1 MCEIQGIPIPEQ
13 LMQSDD
19 FRGLVLKNTLTK
31 RMELFSPRRPG
42 EVRIFTCGPSVYR
55 RPHVG
60 NYRSFLYEDILVRYL
75 EYLGYEVDRV
85 INFTDVEDKTIA
97 TAADEGTEVLELTTP
112 VVDTFYEECEL
123 LGIKVPETIPRSS
136 TSVDEAVELI
146 QILIDKGHAYW
157 HDGNV
162 YFDPLTYEGFGEIF
176 GLDMSRW
183 PKRKV
188 RYSKDT
194 YNGLRWNLGDFI
206 LWHGHKGDKTISWE
220 TEIGRGRPAWNVQDP
235 AMIKQT
241 LGYELDIHCGGIDNK
256 WRHHDYNRAIMETA
270 GGVEFCRYWLHGEH
284 LIIDG
289 ETMSKSKGNVIYPEH
304 LVERGCDGQHVRFL
318 LIYGYYRDKLNITDE
333 LMERRCNQIE
343 ELQAHVKDLLAP
355 RTTPAS
361 STPRMEA
368 AAREIVPLFE
378 HAMNNDLRVR
388 VAIDEVKGVVDE
400 LHHLA
405 GGKGL
410 PSTVRDT
417 AEAGLRKID
426 TVLGVIFPRD

>member
-1 MCEIQGIPIPEQ
+1 
-13 LMQSDD
+13 MQTDD
-19 FRGLVLKNTLTK
+19 FRGLVLRNTLTK
-31 RMELFSPRRPG
+31 RMELFSPRTPG

-75 EYLGYEVDRV
+75 EYLGYEVKRV
-85 INFTDVEDKTIA
+85 INFTDVEDKTIS
-97 TAADEGTEVLELTTP
+97 TAAEEGTEVLQLTTP
-112 VVDTFYEECEL
+112 VVETFFRECEL
-123 LGIKVPETIPRSS
+123 LGIKLPDHIPRSS
-136 TSVDEAVELI
+136 TSIDEAVEII

-157 HDGNV
+157 HEGNV

-183 PKRKV
+183 PKRKI

-206 LWHGHKGDKTISWE
+206 LWHGHKDDEQIHWDTA
-220 TEIGRGRPAWNVQDP
+220 IGPGRPSWNIQDP

-256 WRHHDYNRAIMETA
+256 WRHHDYNRAVMESA

-284 LIIDG
+284 LIVGG
-289 ETMSKSKGNVIYPEH
+289 ETMSKSRGNVIYPEH
-304 LVERGCDGQHVRFL
+304 LLERGCNGQHIRFL
-318 LIYGYYRDKLNITDE
+318 LIYGYYRDKLNISDE
-333 LMERRCNQIE
+333 LMDTRCRQIE
-343 ELQAHVKDLLAP
+343 ELQAHVADLLSN
-355 RTTPAS
+355 RTTPAA

-378 HAMNNDLRVR
+378 HAMNNDLRVQG
-388 VAIDEVKGVVDE
+388 AIDEVKGVVDE
-400 LHHLA
+400 LHKLSD
-405 GGKGL
+405 GKGL

-417 AEAGLRKID
+417 AEEGLRRID
-426 TVLGVIFPRD
+426 AVLGVIFPRA